1 MNCGKNNMKRT
12 NVWAALWLLLTPSFL
27 IAQSSFPPQVAKDPR
42 LTCFAFTHA
51 NIQLDDKTTGTDF
64 MLVIR
69 DGKIVSVGKT
79 VSIPADAVVIDLKGL
94 WIYPSF
100 IEPFGQYGV
109 QPSAGKKQE
118 ARKGAN
124 GWNEA
129 IRSDVDAFTLFEA
142 DEKQA
147 QEMLEMGY
155 GYVSSLVRDG
165 IVRGTSTL
173 VLTGRKPAHEL
184 IVRKQSALHY
194 SFDKG
199 SSPNVYP
206 SSLMGSVAL
215 LRQTHYDAQWYAAG
229 GYKVEYNHTL
239 ERFNQLQQLPV
250 IFEAESKQSAL
261 RAIKIANEFGRK
273 WIIKGN
279 GTEYQWADALQQ
291 SGASLIIPLHLPKS
305 YQLHSAEMAEA
316 INTADL
322 LHWYMAPF
330 NASQLHAKKIPFAF
344 TADGLDKDAFHKNIS
359 KVLVNGYTQAD
370 LVRALCTEP
379 ARMLNIQDIAGSI
392 AAGKLANFFIATAPL
407 GDEQFDIAEHW
418 ISGEQYVMPGR
429 SRKTLEGSYV
439 LSPNGTFTIKG
450 TTAELQLNND
460 SCKGTLEYVTG
471 SRAFASLCQC
481 ANRTVSVT
489 GWIKNYTATAIPQA
503 QDIVL
508 VYAGQQLTGVR
519 KNPAE
524 KEQKKKTSSS
534 TDSLFEARY
543 PFGDFGRKSLP
554 AYDAVIIRNVTVWT
568 NEAEGILEQAD
579 VAIKD
584 GKIAAVG
591 KALNAIAIF
600 GKTSFT
606 TIDGTGKHLT
616 SGIIDEHSH
625 IAIDNGVN
633 ECTHSNTAEVR
644 IGDVLDNED
653 INIYRQLAGGVTS
666 AHLLHGSCNPIGGQ
680 TQLIK
685 LRWGVLP
692 EQMKFEGWGG
702 FIKFALGENVKR
714 GGWNDPTQRFPQT
727 RMGVEQVMVNDFIR
741 AKQYAIEKAQ
751 AAKTKSAF
759 RIDLEMEALVEIL
772 NNKRFITCH
781 SYVQSEISM
790 LLRVADSLGFKV
802 NTFTH
807 ILEGYKV
814 ADELKKHGAFA
825 STFSDWW
832 AYKYEVIDAIP
843 QNACLLTKAGV
854 VTAINSD
861 DAEMGRRL
869 NQEAAKSIRY
879 CNMSREDAWKMV
891 TLNPAKMLHVDNRV
905 GSIKAGKDAD
915 VVLWSNDPLSIYA
928 KAEKTWVDG
937 KRYFDATEDALL
949 YQQNL
954 ALRDWLFK
962 KMLEAQAAGEP
973 AREGRS
979 RPPRNY
985 HCED

>member
-1 MNCGKNNMKRT
+1 MKCGENNMKR
-12 NVWAALWLLLTPSFL
+12 NKLLALVFTICAPFILF
-27 IAQSSFPPQVAKDPR
+27 AQTTFPQHVAKDPR

-51 NIQLDDKTTGTDF
+51 RIQVDDQTEGTDF
-64 MLVIR
+64 TLVIR
-69 DGKIVSVGKT
+69 DGKIVSVGKNT
-79 VSIPADAVVIDLKGL
+79 SIPADAVVFDLKGL

-100 IEPFGQYGV
+100 IEPFGQYGI
-109 QPSAGKKQE
+109 SATEKREHTQ
-118 ARKGAN
+118 KGARS
-124 GWNEA
+124 WNEA
-129 IRSDVDAFTLFEA
+129 IRSEVDALSFFEPN
-142 DEKQA
+142 EKQSR
-147 QEMLEMGY
+147 ELTEMGY
-155 GYVSSLVRDG
+155 GLVSSLVRDG

-173 VLTGRKPAHEL
+173 VMPGRKPSQEV

-206 SSLMGSVAL
+206 SSLMGCVAL
-215 LRQTHYDAQWYAAG
+215 LRQTHYDALWYAAG
-229 GYKVEYNHTL
+229 GNKSEYNLSL
-239 ERFNQLQQLPV
+239 ERFNQLQQLPI

-261 RAIKIANEFGRK
+261 RALKIANEFGRK

-291 SGASLIIPLHLPKS
+291 SGTSFIIPLNLPKS

-322 LHWYMAPF
+322 LHWYMAPA
-330 NASQLHAKKIPFAF
+330 NASLLREKKIPFAF
-344 TADGLDKDAFHKNIS
+344 TADGMDKESFRKNIS
-359 KVLVNGYTQAD
+359 RVGSYGLTPAD

-379 ARMLNIQDIAGSI
+379 ARMLNVYDMAGSI
-392 AAGKLANFFIATAPL
+392 APGKLANFIIATAPL
-407 GDEQFDIAEHW
+407 GDEQFDITEHW
-418 ISGEQYVMPGR
+418 IAGEQYVMPAR
-429 SRKTLEGSYV
+429 DRKILEGSFT
-439 LSPNGTFTIKG
+439 LQDNAGTLMIKG
-450 TTAELQLNND
+450 GQAELQLRSD
-460 SCKGTLEYVTG
+460 TCKGNLEYVGG
-471 SRAFASLCQC
+471 SKAFAAMCQC
-481 ANRTVSVT
+481 AGNSLSLT
-489 GWIKNYTATAIPQA
+489 GWIRSYTSDPLPRA
-503 QDIVL
+503 QNIAL
-508 VYAGQQLTGVR
+508 VYAGKQVAGSRVPST
-519 KNPAE
+519 E
-524 KEQKKKTSSS
+524 KESKKRAETRD
-534 TDSLFEARY
+534 TLFAARY
-543 PFGDFGRKSLP
+543 PFSDFGRKGLP
-554 AYDAVIIRNVTVWT
+554 VNEAVIIRNVTVWT

-579 VAIKD
+579 VAIKE
-584 GKIAAVG
+584 GKIAAAG
-591 KALNAIAIF
+591 KALNAITIF
-600 GKTSFT
+600 GKMPFI
-606 TIDGTGKHLT
+606 TIDGKGKHLT

-653 INIYRQLAGGVTS
+653 VNIYRQLAGGVTS

-751 AAKTKSAF
+751 AAKTKTPF

-814 ADELKKHGAFA
+814 ADELQKHGAFA

-879 CNMSREDAWKMV
+879 CNMSKEEAWKMV

-928 KAEKTWVDG
+928 KAEITWVDG
-937 KRYFDATEDALL
+937 KRYFDSAEDALL